1 MVIFTLRV
9 DQIQILRRTMLK
21 RFLLAAVAALVLVIQ
36 FNIGS
41 VSAVELDESI
51 RTIPLND
58 KGETMTLTL
67 QQVKQGQKVFVDTC
81 SYCHKGG
88 ATKTNPNVNLGLT
101 ALSGAYPA
109 RDNVAGIVDYL
120 KNPTTYDGEK
130 EISEFHPN
138 VNRSDLYPKM
148 RNLTDEDLEAV
159 AGHILIQP
167 GIRGILWGGGK
178 VYN

>member
-1 MVIFTLRV
+1 
-9 DQIQILRRTMLK
+9 MLK
-21 RFLLAAVAALVLVIQ
+21 RLLFVVVTTLFFVIQ
-36 FNIGS
+36 FNIS
-41 VSAVELDESI
+41 SANAVELDEGI
-51 RTIPLND
+51 RTVKLND
-58 KGETMTLTL
+58 KGDEIVLSL
-67 QQVKQGQKVFVDTC
+67 QQVKKGQKIFVDSC

-101 ALSGAYPA
+101 ALAGAEPSK
-109 RDNVAGIVDYL
+109 DNIQGIVDYL

-130 EISEFHPN
+130 EIYEFHPN
-138 VNRSDLYPKM
+138 TTRSDLYPMM

-167 GIRGILWGGGK
+167 EIRGILWGGGK